1 MHVHKPTTTTV
12 ISERPT
18 LHVVEHGQNVIN
30 RPVQQVQVPMQQNQ
44 INTQVQI
51 PIQPNFVQQQEI
63 RQVSR
68 SPSPQPVRV

>member
-1 MHVHKPTTTTV
+1 M
-12 ISERPT
+12 
-18 LHVVEHGQNVIN
+18 HVVEHGQNVIN
-30 RPVQQVQVPMQQNQ
+30 RPVQQVQVPMQQNQINTQVQVPMQQNQ